1 MKYIK
6 LFVVII
12 GITISACSEAD
23 NVPTINDIN
32 NIVVDGTKMT
42 KEEFFQKYCSG
53 QVRGQKENE
62 TCAKVKHSVYT
73 DFIKGTKGQKDGW

>member
-12 GITISACSEAD
+12 GITLSACSEAD
-23 NVPTINDIN
+23 NVPAVNDIN

-42 KEEFFQKYCSG
+42 QEEFFQK
-53 QVRGQKENE
+53 NE

-73 DFIKGTKGQKDGW
+73 DFIKGPKGQKDGW